1 MLNQVKLRVLPIK
14 SCQVNN
20 YKLYGQFCAGD
31 MKLKRDT
38 CQVKMIFNLYIYRFF
53 MLQL

>member
-1 MLNQVKLRVLPIK
+1 MHIMPIM
-14 SCQVNN
+14 SCRLKK
-20 YKLYGQFCAGD
+20 YKLYGQLCAGD
-31 MKLKRDT
+31 TELKRDT